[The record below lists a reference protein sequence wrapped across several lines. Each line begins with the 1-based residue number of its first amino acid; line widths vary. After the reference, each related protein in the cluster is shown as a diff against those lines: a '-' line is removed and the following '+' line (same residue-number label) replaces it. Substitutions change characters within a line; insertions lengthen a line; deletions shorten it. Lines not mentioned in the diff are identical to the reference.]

1 MSKLGAARG
10 NGRLHIL
17 GLHSGFQQQRLGS
30 PVQESK
36 KIAAVV
42 VDVEEVVDKD
52 GSNSASTSN
61 DVQGIGSDSAYIRE

>member
-1 MSKLGAARG
+1 MSQLGAARD
-10 NGRLHIL
+10 NSRLHIL

-42 VDVEEVVDKD
+42 VDSEEVVDKD

-61 DVQGIGSDSAYIRE
+61 DVQGIGSDSAYIRK